1 MERKFGRK
9 RLYKFTWLVIA
20 ILSLSCGYFS
30 NHYYSKSTEISQK
43 AENSFRLSNE
53 MVKDRS
59 ARCNSLFGNNPK
71 TMEDT
76 KIFMRCYDDVFEFQ
90 KSSLAAYNSDL
101 ISSSDLLRKAIF
113 LLIIAIGS
121 PVAYLIGILC
131 YRHRFSLR

>member
-1 MERKFGRK
+1 MEKKFSRK

-20 ILSLSCGYFS
+20 IVSISSGYFS
-30 NHYYSKSTEISQK
+30 NYYYSKSAETSQK
-43 AENSFRLSNE
+43 AEDFFRLSNE

-71 TMEDT
+71 SVEDN

-101 ISSSDLLRKAIF
+101 VLSSNLLRKAIF

-121 PVAYLIGILC
+121 PAAYLIGILC
-131 YRHRFSLR
+131 YRHRVSLR